1 MFRYLIAVF
10 LALVLING
18 LLPFLRRFG
27 VGTLPG
33 DFELRISGRVIR
45 LPVASTLV
53 LSGLCSLIAR
63 WL

>member
-1 MFRYLIAVF
+1 
-10 LALVLING
+10 
-18 LLPFLRRFG
+18 

-33 DFELRISGRVIR
+33 DFELRIAGRVIR

-63 WL
+63 WI